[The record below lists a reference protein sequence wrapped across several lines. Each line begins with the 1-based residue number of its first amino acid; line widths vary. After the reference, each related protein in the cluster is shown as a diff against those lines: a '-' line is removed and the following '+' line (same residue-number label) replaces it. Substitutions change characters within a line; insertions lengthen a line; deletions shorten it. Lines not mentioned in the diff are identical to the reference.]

1 VEVSDMAV
9 IALIIA
15 AIAALANVVKTLPEL
30 GINIRIFGRD
40 KVPLANAPRRQKA
53 WIGVAL
59 SLASLALCG
68 GAFYYFFRPRVVD
81 KIIEKPVDRI
91 VEKVVEKDCPKS
103 TTPSVNKPKR
113 SSTTAPAPSVPL
125 PTPTQECQGGNC
137 AISNGQQG
145 GITAGLI
152 EGTPPVVFSAPEV
165 KDVVPVADVDDAG
178 QPIVPA
184 GFKYEKQVIV
194 RVNEPYT
201 PVSIG
206 IVCDAKLGK
215 VKGGLAGPHSQV
227 VPKSGITDDGKSAAV
242 YFEGSPATPT
252 NPIVVRIWAD
262 NPFSVLR
269 VVQAKITVNSPK

>member
-1 VEVSDMAV
+1 MYDVAILVFAGLSALAAV
-9 IALIIA
+9 IAALPALGFDLRILGRPKMPLEGIPYFRGRQARIA
-15 AIAALANVVKTLPEL
+15 MFIALTS
-30 GINIRIFGRD
+30 
-40 KVPLANAPRRQKA
+40 
-53 WIGVAL
+53 L
-59 SLASLALCG
+59 SISL
-68 GAFYYFFRPRVVD
+68 GAFYYFFRPRIVEKIVD
-81 KIIEKPVDRI
+81 KPVDRI
-91 VEKVVEKDCPKS
+91 VEKVVEKDCPKF
-103 TTPSVNKPKR
+103 TIPTVNKPKR

-125 PTPTQECQGGNC
+125 PTLAQECQGGNC
-137 AISNGQQG
+137 AMSSGQQG
-145 GITAGLI
+145 GITAGVVL
-152 EGTPPVVFSAPEV
+152 GTPPVTFSPEV

-178 QPIVPA
+178 EPIVPA

-201 PVSIG
+201 PISIG

-215 VKGGLAGPHSQV
+215 VKGGLAGPHSQI

-269 VVQAKITVNSPK
+269 VVQAQITVNSPK